1 MRWIVLL
8 IVSLI
13 MAANYY
19 FYDAL
24 SPLKEKM
31 PVESRFFKPAVW
43 IFAIDLFHFKC
54 FSFHGSDWRRFA

>member
-1 MRWIVLL
+1 MRWGVLL

-24 SPLKEKM
+24 SPLKDKYADPTWVFQISNM
-31 PVESRFFKPAVW
+31 DFCNPPIPFQMFFCLW
-43 IFAIDLFHFKC
+43 L
-54 FSFHGSDWRRFA
+54 